1 MTVSLE
7 DARRII
13 AAGERYAI
21 HLGQPVNI
29 AVVDHAGILVAHVR
43 MDNARLRTA
52 DISVDRACAA
62 RASALP
68 AVPARLVHHG
78 TDEGPAEWSAGGMD
92 ADPPDTDFEADLDF
106 DRGGGHGLS
115 GARGG
120 HDRGSHDRG
129 GRVVEGGLGR
139 HRAVFPRPVGS
150 GLNGAVPLWR
160 DGLVVGAVGVS
171 GGPTPHDEAIAR
183 AAAAAF

>member
-78 TDEGPAEWSAGGMD
+78 GDDGPAEWSAVGID
-92 ADPPDTDFEADLDF
+92 ADPGDVDLDL
-106 DRGGGHGLS
+106 DRGGGAGRVF
-115 GARGG
+115 AD
-120 HDRGSHDRG
+120 HDRDLDRG
-129 GRVVEGGLGR
+129 PGGRGIEGGLVR
-139 HRAVFPRPVGS
+139 HRPAFTRPISS
-150 GLNGAVPLWR
+150 GLTGAVPLWR

-183 AAAAAF
+183 AAAAAY

>member
-21 HLGQPVNI
+21 HLGQPVNL

-43 MDNARLRTA
+43 MDNARLGTV

-68 AVPARLVHHG
+68 SRLVNH
-78 TDEGPAEWSAGGMD
+78 TGG
-92 ADPPDTDFEADLDF
+92 EL
-106 DRGGGHGLS
+106 GGGEPGDD
-115 GARGG
+115 GW
-120 HDRGSHDRG
+120 
-129 GRVVEGGLGR
+129 
-139 HRAVFPRPVGS
+139 FRPSSAAGS
-150 GLNGAVPLWR
+150 GLTGAVPLWR
-160 DGLVVGAVGVS
+160 NGLIVGAVGVS

-183 AAAAAF
+183 AAAAAY

>member
-29 AVVDHAGILVAHVR
+29 AVVDYAGILVAHVR
-43 MDNARLRTA
+43 MGNARLQTA

-62 RASALP
+62 RVSA
-68 AVPARLVHHG
+68 APARLVSHTG
-78 TDEGPAEWSAGGMD
+78 GEGGPAVAGDEGYGGWERPPAEPGAGL
-92 ADPPDTDFEADLDF
+92 T
-106 DRGGGHGLS
+106 
-115 GARGG
+115 GA
-120 HDRGSHDRG
+120 
-129 GRVVEGGLGR
+129 L
-139 HRAVFPRPVGS
+139 
-150 GLNGAVPLWR
+150 PLRR
-160 DGLVVGAVGVS
+160 DGTIVGAVGVS
-171 GGPTPHDEAIAR
+171 GGPAPLDEAIAR

>member
-52 DISVDRACAA
+52 DISVERACTA
-62 RASALP
+62 RVSALP
-68 AVPARLVHHG
+68 ARLVKH
-78 TDEGPAEWSAGGMD
+78 AGG
-92 ADPPDTDFEADLDF
+92 
-106 DRGGGHGLS
+106 
-115 GARGG
+115 
-120 HDRGSHDRG
+120 
-129 GRVVEGGLGR
+129 EGGTGEP
-139 HRAVFPRPVGS
+139 AWDIPVPPLGS
-150 GLNGAVPLWR
+150 GLTGAVPLR
-160 DGLVVGAVGVS
+160 RGGLVVGAVGVS

-183 AAAAAF
+183 AAAAAY